1 LPLKE
6 AKMKKNYPSDLSNLE
21 WEQIR
26 CFFETDYKT
35 GRRPK
40 HDKRQIVNAIFY
52 VARTGCQWTYLP
64 KDFPPWKTVYT
75 YFWTWQKQGL
85 FEKLYDELRRLIRAL
100 LGRHE
105 EPSAAIVDSQSTK
118 TTERGALK
126 VLTMGKRSKGGKDL

>member
-1 LPLKE
+1 
-6 AKMKKNYPSDLSNLE
+6 MKKNYPSDLSNLE

-26 CFFETDYKT
+26 YFFESDYKT

-85 FEKLYDELRRLIRAL
+85 FEKLHDALRRLIRVL

-126 VLTMGKRSKGGKDL
+126 VLTMVKRLKVEKDL